1 VTSIANYDMRPTV
14 MRLFLFGII
23 ASLVVAGCGGGGGS
37 SCPQS
42 TDITGSWS
50 GPVLEDD
57 VARGNPGQ
65 VNASITQSGCAL
77 GGEWFFVFQSDTL
90 NKSFLIGGSA
100 PQSNNV
106 NFPIEQCLDSGC
118 GTLST
123 CVYQVTGTLIT
134 PTEINGTY
142 TAEKKCST
150 KQSGS
155 FDIRLQSRFTPPAFS
170 TATPGPT
177 PTPTP

>member
-1 VTSIANYDMRPTV
+1 
-14 MRLFLFGII
+14 MRLLLLGVIPLLF
-23 ASLVVAGCGGGGGS
+23 VGCGGGGGS
-37 SCPQS
+37 SCGE
-42 TDITGSWS
+42 TIDITGSWS

-65 VNASITQSGCAL
+65 VNASIMQSGCDL

-90 NKSFLIGGSA
+90 NKNFLIGGSA
-100 PQSNNV
+100 PQSSNI
-106 NFPIEQCLDSGC
+106 NFPIAQCLDSGC

-142 TAEKKCST
+142 TTEKNCST

-155 FDIRLQSRFTPPAFS
+155 FDIRLQFRFTPVPFS
-170 TATPGPT
+170 TATPSPT
-177 PTPTP
+177 PTP